1 MFTKL
6 RRAVPSRGFLNYH
19 KTSALFAGDGFVSRG
34 ARTLR
39 EARSGGYG
47 VWVRTFFGIC
57 ERGVA
62 VAILCQPRGRA
73 GGATG
78 KVGHRRVPS
87 ALLNRMC
94 ELPLANSRRKH
105 PLAMCVTYCTSVYPG
120 I

>member
-1 MFTKL
+1 M
-6 RRAVPSRGFLNYH
+6 
-19 KTSALFAGDGFVSRG
+19 SRG

-105 PLAMCVTYCTSVYPG
+105 PLAMCACIDHHWVFTVHSGRLGSVTGYMDQW
-120 I
+120 IFD

>member
-1 MFTKL
+1 MPLPLYGVFHTIT
-6 RRAVPSRGFLNYH
+6 RPP
-19 KTSALFAGDGFVSRG
+19 ALFAGDGFVSRG

-73 GGATG
+73 RGTTG
-78 KVGHRRVPS
+78 KVATDAYRQRS
-87 ALLNRMC
+87 
-94 ELPLANSRRKH
+94 
-105 PLAMCVTYCTSVYPG
+105 
-120 I
+120 

>member
-1 MFTKL
+1 MQAGAWPK
-6 RRAVPSRGFLNYH
+6 
-19 KTSALFAGDGFVSRG
+19 SAA
-34 ARTLR
+34 AMH
-39 EARSGGYG
+39 EAKNTP
-47 VWVRTFFGIC
+47 VAAC
-57 ERGVA
+57 HVA

-105 PLAMCVTYCTSVYPG
+105 PLATSTDNVMCVRPSLGC
-120 I
+120 